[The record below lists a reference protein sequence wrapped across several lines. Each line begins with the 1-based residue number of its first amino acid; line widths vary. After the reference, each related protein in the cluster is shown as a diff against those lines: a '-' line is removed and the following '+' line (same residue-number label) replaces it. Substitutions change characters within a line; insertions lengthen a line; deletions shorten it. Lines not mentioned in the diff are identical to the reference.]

1 MRTPE
6 IVPRFVVD
14 MLAQAD
20 GLIVDYDGT
29 LADTARARETAL
41 AHALAMHATQ
51 LDLPWYRAHAGL
63 SIQDL
68 LAQMP
73 AAAGLD
79 HAMIIRASR
88 THLLEDLDRIE
99 PIPGV
104 LHLVRLAHAYQI
116 PCAIA
121 SGTSGQLVHPGLHAL
136 GLTGLFSA
144 VVVREDV
151 PRGKPAPDLYLEAA
165 RRIGVPAARCLA
177 VDDAPDGE
185 QAARHAEMAVLTL
198 RDGQLAL
205 PDADSTHTHPT
216 PQAVHHDQ

>member
-1 MRTPE
+1 MRNPE
-6 IVPRFVVD
+6 TVPRFVAD

-29 LADTARARETAL
+29 LAGTAGAREAAL
-41 AHALAMHATQ
+41 AHALAMHAVQ

-79 HAMIIRASR
+79 HAAIIRASR
-88 THLLEDLDRIE
+88 AHLLEGLDRIE
-99 PIPGV
+99 PIPAV

-136 GLTGLFSA
+136 GLTALFTA

-151 PRGKPAPDLYLEAA
+151 PRGKPAPDLFLEAA
-165 RRIGVPAARCLA
+165 RRLGVAAERCLA
-177 VDDAPDGE
+177 VDDAYDGE
-185 QAARHAEMAVLTL
+185 QAARQAEMAVLTL
-198 RDGQLAL
+198 RDGKLSL
-205 PDADSTHTHPT
+205 PDADPTHTHAT
-216 PQAVHHDQ
+216 PQAVHRGQ